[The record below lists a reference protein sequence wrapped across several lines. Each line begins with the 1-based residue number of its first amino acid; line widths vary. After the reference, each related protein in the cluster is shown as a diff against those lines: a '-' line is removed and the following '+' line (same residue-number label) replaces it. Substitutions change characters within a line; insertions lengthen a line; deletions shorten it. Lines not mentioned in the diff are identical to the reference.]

1 MGECKAA
8 PRVYQYDTKFHLV
21 QNGTVGHP
29 LTDAKSPMGESSQV
43 PLAGR
48 GILHRL
54 WRIRKRFAMP
64 DLVHVETHRNHH
76 SLPSRRIV
84 THRRQVVRILFVDN
98 RESDVELCLQELKR
112 MDFAVSADWVQV
124 PAEFT
129 NRLRTQSYDAI
140 VCEYS
145 MQGWTG
151 MEALELLHRT
161 NQEIP
166 FLLAARN
173 LDEAMTVTDA
183 FLRKGA
189 CDCVDKNR
197 LNRLPLAVALA
208 IEEKTRGEE
217 RNHAEKELRHSEA
230 HYRALTGNSTYG
242 ICHFD
247 VGGRFLDVNEALVAM
262 LGYGSKQELMAV
274 NLATEI
280 IRDPNERARL
290 FESYRQTGH
299 VDLIEVEWKRKDGTP
314 MKVRLSG
321 RQVAI
326 EGGAPQGCEV
336 IAEDVTAQRA
346 SEDNLRHLAAT
357 DALTGLANYR
367 RLSETLESE
376 IKRSDCTA
384 RPFAVLIF
392 DLNGMKRIND
402 SHGHLAGNRALC
414 RLADIFRFSCR
425 SIDTAARYGGD
436 EFAIILPET
445 GAREADAVARRICE
459 RLSSD
464 REEPQLSVSVGI
476 AAYPEDGATI
486 EVLFHAADRALYN
499 MKQPKNAA

>member
-1 MGECKAA
+1 
-8 PRVYQYDTKFHLV
+8 
-21 QNGTVGHP
+21 
-29 LTDAKSPMGESSQV
+29 
-43 PLAGR
+43 
-48 GILHRL
+48 
-54 WRIRKRFAMP
+54 
-64 DLVHVETHRNHH
+64 
-76 SLPSRRIV
+76 
-84 THRRQVVRILFVDN
+84 
-98 RESDVELCLQELKR
+98 
-112 MDFAVSADWVQV
+112 
-124 PAEFT
+124 
-129 NRLRTQSYDAI
+129 
-140 VCEYS
+140 
-145 MQGWTG
+145 
-151 MEALELLHRT
+151 MEALELLHQA

-166 FLLAARN
+166 FILATSI
-173 LDEAMTVTDA
+173 LDEDMTDA
-183 FLRKGA
+183 FMQKGA
-189 CDCVDKNR
+189 FDCVDKNR

-208 IEEKTRGEE
+208 VEEKTRREE

-230 HYRALTGNSTYG
+230 HYRALVENPTYG

-247 VGGRFLDVNEALVAM
+247 VDGRFLDVNEALVAM
-262 LGYGSKQELMAV
+262 LGYGSKEELMAV

-280 IRDPNERARL
+280 IRDPIERAQL

-321 RQVAI
+321 RQVGI
-326 EGGAPQGCEV
+326 EEGAPDGCEI

-346 SEDNLRHLAAT
+346 SEDHLRHLAAT

-376 IKRSDCTA
+376 IKRSERTA
-384 RPFAVLIF
+384 RAFAVLIF

-445 GAREADAVARRICE
+445 GAKEADAVGRRICE
-459 RLSSD
+459 RLSND
-464 REEPQLSVSVGI
+464 REEPLLSVSVGV
-476 AAYPEDGATI
+476 AVYPEDGTTI
-486 EVLFHAADRALYN
+486 DTLFQAADRALYK
-499 MKQPKNAA
+499 MKATAEEHPDLSRALPLLHRFHSLSVVQDNTKERGVYLQPAVVFDEAQALPKKALLAVSTILTRALPLFPFTTNPPLRLRLGFLNLCYRRPR